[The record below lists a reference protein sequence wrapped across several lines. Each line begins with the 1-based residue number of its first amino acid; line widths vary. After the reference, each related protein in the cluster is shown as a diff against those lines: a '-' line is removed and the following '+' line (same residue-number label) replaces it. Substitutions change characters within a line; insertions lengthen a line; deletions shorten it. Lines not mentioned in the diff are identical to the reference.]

1 MDNFIDKLAQKFTA
15 GEVIKANQA
24 AEEGELRR
32 LREQVAEYER
42 CLQEMRKLQMRN
54 TEAAE
59 SLKELL
65 EQSKADIRGLADE
78 SLNKITRLTA
88 PEGNDKRI
96 EETLDKLIA
105 TAEKNQK
112 EIAEWFRQA
121 DDFLHK
127 ENVKV
132 YRNVQAVV
140 TEESKTGR
148 EAILAAQDSTA
159 KKYYKK
165 MLWVMVLTFL
175 AAAAGVI
182 IQVMDLGGR
191 F

>member
-65 EQSKADIRGLADE
+65 EQGKADIRGLADE

-182 IQVMDLGGR
+182 IQVMDLGGM

>member
-65 EQSKADIRGLADE
+65 EQGKADIRGLADE

-88 PEGNDKRI
+88 PEGSDKRI

-182 IQVMDLGGR
+182 IQVMDLGGM

>member
-65 EQSKADIRGLADE
+65 EQGKADIRGLADE

-175 AAAAGVI
+175 AVAAGVI
-182 IQVMDLGGR
+182 IQVMDLGGM